1 MTGMSIRSSTKRV
14 RLAASPLM
22 VAVALGLLGP
32 SVLEEEDAAPSSIG
46 RTPDDV
52 ELGAMVDALTQDI
65 RRETLGE

>member
-1 MTGMSIRSSTKRV
+1 MSIRSSTKRV

-46 RTPDDV
+46 QTPDEGDLGVMV
-52 ELGAMVDALTQDI
+52 EVLTQEI
-65 RRETLGE
+65 RREAFGE